1 MKKILFK
8 SLSLLNFRG
17 IREVKYH
24 FGENITIF
32 SGCNGIGKTSI
43 IDAITW
49 VLFDTDHRGNKID
62 IKTWDANHKIIPEIP
77 HEVELV
83 LSVDGEEVILKR
95 ALVDSWKGESV
106 KNTYKFYV
114 DGEATTAGDYK
125 KKVSEICDATVFRLC
140 SSPTEFVSLDWKEQR
155 KFLQSMV
162 GDVTEDDITNGDS
175 KFDFLKEALQ
185 KKNIE
190 DYNKHLKYKRTEV
203 QKLLDQIPVRLA
215 ELNKALP
222 DTDESENLDQQ
233 LADKK
238 SSLSELE
245 KKIQEVTTGGADTVK
260 RDGIRKKMEF
270 ANKRKDN
277 MEQSARNLSTEY
289 ATKHQSDII
298 TSNSEYAKA
307 ESLVNDLKAKMS
319 GYTETEIHL
328 NQQRDECK
336 AEVKELNDKLAELSN
351 RAWSW
356 NDDDSYCPY
365 CGQKLPSDNI
375 AKLKEE
381 SKARFNQIQATAKS
395 KLNEQFDKVSKTY
408 KEAKRLLQELDEDRK
423 VTTNQLVDSQK
434 KLKEAETKFDKV
446 KAEVPKSYEDVLKE
460 NESYKEVCAEIQ
472 GYESELTNVSYED
485 NSELLKELA
494 SEKES
499 LDKQIEDIVDKISL
513 KKYYD
518 KVSEQIEDVKKEKKT
533 YQEQLD
539 ELDEK
544 IDIVSEYYQ
553 RGCQILE
560 DKVNERFS
568 FVKFSMFQKKL
579 DGTQSPFCECYHDG
593 VPYHDLNTAAKINA
607 GIDIASVISKH
618 FDISVPMLLDKCESN
633 LAPIYTGGQQI
644 RLIVSKDVIMTVKYE
659 D

>member
-1 MKKILFK
+1 MKKIIFK

-17 IREVKYH
+17 IRETKYH
-24 FGENITIF
+24 FGESITTF

-49 VLFDTDHRGNKID
+49 VLFDIDHRGNKID

-106 KNTYKFYV
+106 KNTYKFFV
-114 DGEATTAGDYK
+114 DGETTTAGDYK
-125 KKVSEICDATVFRLC
+125 KKVSEICDSTVFRLC

-175 KFDFLKEALQ
+175 KFDFVKEGI
-185 KKNIE
+185 KKKGLE
-190 DYNKHLKYKRTEV
+190 EYNKHLKYKRTEI
-203 QKLLDQIPVRLA
+203 QKLLDQIPVRLT

-222 DTDESENLDQQ
+222 DVDASENLDQQ

-238 SSLSELE
+238 SRLSDIEN
-245 KKIQEVTTGGADTVK
+245 KIREASTGGAETVK

-277 MEQSARNLSTEY
+277 MEKSARNLATEY
-289 ATKHQSDII
+289 ATKHQSDVL
-298 TSNSEYAKA
+298 TSTSEKAKA

-336 AEVKELNDKLAELSN
+336 TEVNELNDKLTELSN
-351 RAWSW
+351 RTWTW

-381 SKARFNQIQATAKS
+381 SKARFNQIQATAKE

-423 VTTNQLVDSQK
+423 VTTNQLVDAQK
-434 KLKEAETKFDKV
+434 KLKEAETKFGKV
-446 KAEVPKSYEDVLKE
+446 EAEVPESYEDILKE
-460 NESYKEVCAEIQ
+460 NESYKEVCVEIQ

-485 NSELLKELA
+485 NSELLKELT

-513 KKYYD
+513 KKYYN
-518 KVSEQIEDVKKEKKT
+518 KVSAQIEDVKKEKKT

-539 ELDEK
+539 GLDEK
-544 IDIVSEYYQ
+544 IDVVSEYYQ

-579 DGTQSPFCECYHDG
+579 DGTQNPFCECYHDG

-618 FDISVPMLLDKCESN
+618 FDISTPMLLDKCESN